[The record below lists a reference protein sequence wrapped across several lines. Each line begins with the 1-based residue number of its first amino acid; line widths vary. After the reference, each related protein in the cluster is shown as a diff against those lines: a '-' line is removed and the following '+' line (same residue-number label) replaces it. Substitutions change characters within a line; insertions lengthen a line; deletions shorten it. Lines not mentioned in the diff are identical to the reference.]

1 MRRIARSKTV
11 VLSALAIAVAAALG
25 PVASAEV
32 SKTLSFGQLSFDP
45 FTMSQ
50 RASGRYRTSSTGEG
64 LRFVQFETQVRSEYL
79 QQLRSAGAVPLQYYP
94 NDTYL
99 VWSSDASLRAV
110 ESASHVRW
118 TGSFEPAWK
127 IDRSL
132 DKRGDVIRNVAVHF
146 YNDGNVPALLAAL
159 HAAGATVLTHG
170 PAQSDQKLF
179 DAWIEVPAAALS
191 NIAELPHVV
200 WLEFA
205 SPVPM
210 LDDEMSSQILARNY
224 NASNVPQTGYL
235 SWLGTVGLNGN
246 GVIWTVIDS
255 GVDLT
260 HPDLSSRI
268 AGGFT
273 YPGCPAG
280 TGPGDDN
287 AQGGHGTH
295 VAGIIAGTAAAATTD
310 AGGFFYGQGMAPAA
324 RIYAQNPI
332 CVSGTPWPPAGGWQ
346 VLSKNAVAAGAVGGN
361 GSWTSG
367 EGTNAG
373 YTTGARAWD
382 QIVRD
387 GNFDSVSN
395 EAFVMV
401 FSAGN
406 SGPNA
411 NTLTAPKEAKNPI
424 ITASSRNY
432 RVGQNIDAISSF
444 SSRGPTVDGR
454 FGITIATPGEQ
465 IASARR
471 VAGASQCGTAIAGS
485 DNNYAFCSG
494 TSMAAPHAS
503 GVAVLLTEWW
513 RNNNAQASPS
523 PAMIKALMINGA
535 RDTTT
540 APTIPNTTEGWGLV
554 DVPGSLGR
562 DFNNSEYIDQT
573 QILDSVGET
582 WTATYGVTEPGRPVR
597 ISLAWTDAAAALSA
611 NPTLVNNLDLEVVS
625 GGQTYLGNVFTS
637 GASSTGGTAD
647 SRNNVENVFIANPGG
662 DVVVR
667 VVARNLPGDGIPN
680 QGAVTDQDFALVCR
694 NCAEEPGYSLTPSP
708 DSRTVCAP
716 AVATYPIT
724 VGSILGFTET
734 VSLSAAG
741 QPAGSTAAF
750 APNPSTVPGA
760 SALTIGNTAGAAP
773 GTYAITIN
781 GQSTPSNFARSAGV
795 ALTIAN
801 ASPTAPVPTAP
812 VNGANNQA
820 AAPVLSWTVTAQ
832 AASYRVVVATE
843 PTFAAPVFDRTLG
856 GTSTTVAPALNS
868 SALYHW
874 RVTATN
880 ACGTS
885 TNSQIFTFRTAPA
898 PGDCAAGST
907 ANSAYS
913 EDFTS
918 GLGAYTTTGS
928 TGASTWSVSTA
939 QPGSPSGGNKMQAQ
953 DIATLSDQRLIS
965 PSIALPANQL
975 PLTLQFWNDQSL
987 ESRSAGGCFDAGLL
1001 EVSTNGGANWTQIG
1015 NAALLTQ
1022 PYTGAI
1028 SGGPANGLQ
1037 GWCGDPVT
1045 WRRSIVD
1052 LAQYAG
1058 QTVQFR
1064 WRLSTDGSV
1073 GRATG
1078 WHLDDI
1084 KVQSC
1089 AISDPAVIFGNSF
1102 E

>member
-1 MRRIARSKTV
+1 MMRRIARSKSV
-11 VLSALAIAVAAALG
+11 VLSALAIAVATALG
-25 PVASAEV
+25 PVAAEG
-32 SKTLSFGQLSFDP
+32 SKSLSFGQLSFDP
-45 FTMSQ
+45 LTMTERS
-50 RASGRYRTSSTGEG
+50 SGRYRPNDKGEG
-64 LRFVQFETQVRSEYL
+64 LRFVQFETEVRGEYL
-79 QQLRSAGAVPLQYYP
+79 EQLRSAGAVPLQYYP

-99 VWSSDASLRAV
+99 VWSSAASLQAL

-118 TGSFEPAWK
+118 TGSFDPAWK

-132 DKRGDVIRNVAVHF
+132 GKRGDFIRNVDVHF

-170 PAQSDQKLF
+170 PAQADQKLF
-179 DAWIEVPAAALS
+179 DAWIEVPASALAA
-191 NIAELPHVV
+191 IAELPQVV
-200 WLEFA
+200 WLEYA
-205 SPVPM
+205 SPDPK
-210 LDDEMSSQILARNY
+210 LDDEMSSQVLARNY
-224 NASNVPQTGYL
+224 DASNVPQTGYL
-235 SWLGTVGLNGN
+235 SWLGTIGLNGN
-246 GVIWTVIDS
+246 GVIWTVIDT

-280 TGPGDDN
+280 NGPGDDN
-287 AQGGHGTH
+287 PQGGHGTH
-295 VAGIIAGTAAAATTD
+295 VAGIIAGTAAAGTTD
-310 AGGFFYGQGMAPAA
+310 AAGFFYGQGVASSA

-332 CVSGTPWPPAGGWQ
+332 CVGGTPWPPAGGWQ
-346 VLSKNAVAAGAVGGN
+346 VLSKNALAGGAVGGN

-373 YTTGARAWD
+373 YTAGARAWD

-387 GNFDSVSN
+387 GNFDTLTN
-395 EAFVMV
+395 EPFVMV

-424 ITASSRNY
+424 ITASSRNH
-432 RVGQNIDAISSF
+432 RAGSIDTISSF

-454 FGITIATPGEQ
+454 FGITITTPGEQ

-485 DNNYAFCSG
+485 NNNYAFCSG
-494 TSMAAPHAS
+494 TSMAAPHTS

-513 RNNNAQASPS
+513 RNNNAQATPS
-523 PAMIKALMINGA
+523 PAMIKALLVNGA

-540 APTIPNTTEGWGLV
+540 APTIPNTTEGWGRV
-554 DVPGSLGR
+554 DIPGSLGS
-562 DFNNSEYIDQT
+562 DFDNSEYIDQT
-573 QILDSVGET
+573 QVLDSVGEI

-597 ISLAWTDAAAALSA
+597 ISLAWTDAAAALAA

-625 GGQTYLGNVFTS
+625 GGQTYLGNVFTN

-680 QGAVTDQDFALVCR
+680 QGSATDQDFALVCR
-694 NCAEEPGYSLTPSP
+694 NCAEEPGYSLTATPT
-708 DSRTVCAP
+708 SRAVCAP
-716 AVATYPIT
+716 AVATYS
-724 VGSILGFTET
+724 VALGSILGFAEP
-734 VSLSAAG
+734 VALSASG
-741 QPAGSTAAF
+741 QPSGTTAAL
-750 APNPSTVPGA
+750 APNPSPVPGA
-760 SALTIGNTAGAAP
+760 SVLTIANTAAATP
-773 GTYAITIN
+773 GTYPISIN
-781 GQSTPSNFARSAGV
+781 GQSTPGNLARSTGV
-795 ALTIAN
+795 SLTIAN
-801 ASPTAPVPTAP
+801 ATPAAPAPTAP
-812 VNGANNQA
+812 VNGATNQTA
-820 AAPVLSWTVTAQ
+820 TPTLSWSATAQ

-843 PTFAAPVFDRTLG
+843 ATFAAPVFDRTLD
-856 GTSTTVAPALNS
+856 GTSTPVAPALS
-868 SALYHW
+868 SNTLYHW
-874 RVTATN
+874 RVTAIN

-885 TNSQIFTFRTAPA
+885 TTSQVFTFRTAAA
-898 PGDCAAGST
+898 PGDCATGST
-907 ANSAYS
+907 ATTVYS
-913 EDFTS
+913 EDFS
-918 GLGAYTTTGS
+918 GGLGAYTTTGS
-928 TGASTWSVSTA
+928 TGASTWAISTA

-953 DIATLSDQRLIS
+953 DIATTSDQRLIS

-987 ESRSAGGCFDAGLL
+987 ESRGTTGCWDGGLL
-1001 EVSTNGGANWTQIG
+1001 EVSTNAGATWTQVG
-1015 NAALLTQ
+1015 NTEMLTQ
-1022 PYTGAI
+1022 PYTGPLGA
-1028 SGGPANGLQ
+1028 GPANGLQ
-1037 GWCGDPVT
+1037 AWCGDPAP

-1052 LAQYAG
+1052 MSAFAG

-1078 WHLDDI
+1078 WHIDDI

-1089 AISDPAVIFGNSF
+1089 AIADPAVIFGNGF